1 MIRKK
6 LLTAYCLSYGNWTV
20 IPRQWAENFGE
31 MSDLG
36 FDAVALSFSESEMR
50 YARRTFEMQIAA
62 AHQAGIKVFVIPSR
76 IGGRLAGAPLMGSL
90 WLHENPSACLPENPG
105 IACIESPEFREW
117 SLEFIRTLIR
127 DYEVD
132 GIIWDEPK
140 AADFVT
146 RHPAAVAALG
156 KGYGKEHICRSFA
169 ELIGDWTSAARQ
181 IRPELIVSIFNMPH
195 TSPQFTGLC
204 AGLPGIDY
212 AGFDGGLSLQSYF
225 HETPSKHK
233 PYLTETWARTLKECA
248 EHHCGTFALI
258 ENMLLPALQHKT
270 FAENLESFLKTA
282 QPNHLACYYYGHD
295 NEIPEEAQKITMEII
310 HKLYLNR

>member
-20 IPRQWAENFGE
+20 IPRQWAKSFGE

-156 KGYGKEHICRSFA
+156 EGYGKEHICRAADTPGTDCLNLQYAPYQSSIYRFVRRTSRNRLCRVRRRIVFA
-169 ELIGDWTSAARQ
+169 EL
-181 IRPELIVSIFNMPH
+181 
-195 TSPQFTGLC
+195 
-204 AGLPGIDY
+204 
-212 AGFDGGLSLQSYF
+212 LS
-225 HETPSKHK
+225 
-233 PYLTETWARTLKECA
+233 
-248 EHHCGTFALI
+248 
-258 ENMLLPALQHKT
+258 
-270 FAENLESFLKTA
+270 
-282 QPNHLACYYYGHD
+282 
-295 NEIPEEAQKITMEII
+295 
-310 HKLYLNR
+310 

>member
-20 IPRQWAENFGE
+20 IPRQWAKSFGE

-132 GIIWDEPK
+132 GIIWDATMSE
-140 AADFVT
+140 A
-146 RHPAAVAALG
+146 
-156 KGYGKEHICRSFA
+156 
-169 ELIGDWTSAARQ
+169 GDWRVFDHSDPTMFRV
-181 IRPELIVSIFNMPH
+181 IRKTLAQSRNIDEKTRIWFNH
-195 TSPQFTGLC
+195 R
-204 AGLPGIDY
+204 
-212 AGFDGGLSLQSYF
+212 
-225 HETPSKHK
+225 
-233 PYLTETWARTLKECA
+233 ARTLWPADPA
-248 EHHCGTFALI
+248 EQEKIAVR
-258 ENMLLPALQHKT
+258 ENV
-270 FAENLESFLKTA
+270 E
-282 QPNHLACYYYGHD
+282 LAHEG
-295 NEIPEEAQKITMEII
+295 EIVIF
-310 HKLYLNR
+310 